1 LRPKKPRRK
10 KRPQNPDVTVVN
22 QPETVTVGRIER
34 PFGVKGEVKVQPLSD
49 VPGRFEGLRTVSLVA
64 KNGQTLETSVTHV
77 RRAGD
82 EFILGLTG
90 LTTPEDASLW
100 QGGFIRTLR
109 GSVPELPE
117 GQYYECDLIGL
128 AVSTEE
134 GRPIGV
140 LEEIWDLPGNPLFV
154 VRQGAKEILIPAAK
168 KLVGTVDLTARKM
181 TVRLIDGLGE

>member
-1 LRPKKPRRK
+1 MVSPL
-10 KRPQNPDVTVVN
+10 
-22 QPETVTVGRIER
+22 ETVTVGRIER
-34 PFGVKGEVKVQPLSD
+34 PFGVKGEVKVRPLSV
-49 VPGRFEGLRTVSLVA
+49 VPGRFEGLRSVSLLGR
-64 KNGQTLETSVTHV
+64 NGQTLETSVTHV
-77 RRAGD
+77 RRVGAG
-82 EFILGLTG
+82 FILGLTG

-100 QGGFIRTLR
+100 RGGFIQTIR
-109 GSVPELPE
+109 GSVPKLPD
-117 GQYYECDLIGL
+117 GQYYECDLVGL

-168 KLVGTVDLTARKM
+168 ELVGTVDLITRTM

>member
-1 LRPKKPRRK
+1 M
-10 KRPQNPDVTVVN
+10 VN
-22 QPETVTVGRIER
+22 QLETVTVGRIER
-34 PFGVKGEVKVQPLSD
+34 PFGVKGEVKVRPLSD
-49 VPGRFEGLRTVSLVA
+49 VPGRFEGLRSVSLLA
-64 KNGQTLETSVTHV
+64 RNGQTLETSVTHV
-77 RRAGD
+77 RRVGA

-100 QGGFIRTLR
+100 RGGFIRTLR
-109 GSVPELPE
+109 GSVPELPD

-134 GRPIGV
+134 SQPIGV

-168 KLVGTVDLTARKM
+168 ELIRAVDLTARTM
-181 TVRLIDGLGE
+181 TVRLIDGLGD